1 MISRKLEEE
10 LKMCTHGELARELKM
25 SQSELS
31 TLLREDLSLRQEH
44 LIEVAIFA
52 VVERQSKEEGRALA
66 SHGLGEKRNPKAKYI
81 NLIQK
86 HLCLSLPMQPHG
98 KRYTGQGHDY
108 YEGYSPYAEYN

>member
-31 TLLREDLSLRQEH
+31 MLLREDLSLRQEH
-44 LIEVAIFA
+44 LIEVAIYA
-52 VVERQSKEEGRALA
+52 VVERQTKQEGRALMMYD
-66 SHGLGEKRNPKAKYI
+66 LGERRNPKAKYI
-81 NLIQK
+81 DLIQR

-98 KRYTGQGHDY
+98 KRYTGQGNDY